1 MLGCTLL
8 AAIKTLLSR
17 TKFNHERSTDP
28 SVKLLVLLIINNK
41 PCCIA
46 QYSDNR
52 AIFFGLLIIGGYK
65 VQLLEIAFLGKTL
78 RLEGSMAG
86 WQQLFWDDQCVS
98 QIDANA
104 DNDTFRHKFSL
115 KNEEG
120 ELHIELN
127 GSLQWQPF
135 ELAFKLLV
143 DDEIVQEDT
152 VNEKDIEQRKTS
164 HEKGIKQPFKFS
176 FIGMAGLGLKL
187 LKSAKVIKVLFAAGS
202 LAAYSWLFSIE
213 FAIALILCLVFH
225 EYGHIKAM
233 KYFGLKTKGIYLIPF
248 VGGLALSDDKINT
261 RWQDIVI
268 SIMGPFFGLILSI
281 ACLVGYWITDIEI
294 LAGLAV
300 FNALLNLFNML
311 PVLPLDG
318 GHVLKSIAFSINSKV
333 GLVVCIL
340 GAILGVYI
348 SYHFGLA
355 LLGFL
360 LAIGSIEIVFEYKRR
375 HLSHLL
381 PLNRYAQIVSVLWY
395 VATLGGLSTI
405 IWLVGQSDNGALSL
419 PLKILSS

>member
-1 MLGCTLL
+1 
-8 AAIKTLLSR
+8 
-17 TKFNHERSTDP
+17 
-28 SVKLLVLLIINNK
+28 
-41 PCCIA
+41 
-46 QYSDNR
+46 
-52 AIFFGLLIIGGYK
+52 
-65 VQLLEIAFLGKTL
+65 
-78 RLEGSMAG
+78 MAG

-98 QIDANA
+98 QINANA
-104 DNDTFRHKFSL
+104 DSESFSHQFSL
-115 KNEEG
+115 QSEQG
-120 ELHIELN
+120 ELHVELN

-135 ELAFKLLV
+135 ELQFKLLIN
-143 DDEIVQEDT
+143 EELLHENSL
-152 VNEKDIEQRKTS
+152 NEKDIEQRQVTQG
-164 HEKGIKQPFKFS
+164 EKQPMKFS
-176 FIGMAGLGLKL
+176 FVGMAGLGLKL

-281 ACLVGYWITDIEI
+281 ACLIGYWLTDIEI

-333 GLVVCIL
+333 GLVACVL
-340 GAILGVYI
+340 GAALGVYI

-360 LAIGSIEIVFEYKRR
+360 LAIGSVEIFFEYKSR
-375 HLSHLL
+375 HLSDLL
-381 PLNRYAQIVSVLWY
+381 PLNRYSQIVSVLWY
-395 VATLGGLSTI
+395 IITVGGLSAI
-405 IWLVGQSDNGALSL
+405 IWFVGQTANDALSL
-419 PLKILSS
+419 PLKILGS

>member
-1 MLGCTLL
+1 MSINL
-8 AAIKTLLSR
+8 AASKNI
-17 TKFNHERSTDP
+17 
-28 SVKLLVLLIINNK
+28 V
-41 PCCIA
+41 
-46 QYSDNR
+46 
-52 AIFFGLLIIGGYK
+52 IIGQGFICREND
-65 VQLLEIAFLGKTL
+65 VQLLEIECLGKTL

-98 QIDANA
+98 QINASA
-104 DNDTFRHKFSL
+104 DNDNFIHQFPLQT
-115 KNEEG
+115 EQG
-120 ELHIELN
+120 DVQVELN

-135 ELAFKLLV
+135 ELQYQLLINNEV
-143 DDEIVQEDT
+143 LQTNALD
-152 VNEKDIEQRKTS
+152 EKDIEQRKVIQG
-164 HEKGIKQPFKFS
+164 EKQPIKYS
-176 FIGMAGLGLKL
+176 FVGMAGLGLKL
-187 LKSAKVIKVLFAAGS
+187 LKSAKIIKVLFAAGS
-202 LAAYSWLFSIE
+202 LAAYSWLFSIQ

-300 FNALLNLFNML
+300 FNALLNLFNLL
-311 PVLPLDG
+311 PILPLDG

-333 GLVVCIL
+333 GLVACVIGAVL
-340 GAILGVYI
+340 GIYL

-360 LAIGSIEIVFEYKRR
+360 LAIGSIEIFFEYKRR
-375 HLSHLL
+375 HLSTLL
-381 PLNRYAQIVSVLWY
+381 PLNRYAQIVSALWY
-395 VATLGGLSTI
+395 VITVGGLSAI
-405 IWLVGQSDNGALSL
+405 IWFVGQSANGALSL
-419 PLKILSS
+419 PLKVLGS

>member
-1 MLGCTLL
+1 M
-8 AAIKTLLSR
+8 
-17 TKFNHERSTDP
+17 
-28 SVKLLVLLIINNK
+28 
-41 PCCIA
+41 
-46 QYSDNR
+46 
-52 AIFFGLLIIGGYK
+52 
-65 VQLLEIAFLGKTL
+65 QLLEITCLGKTL

-104 DNDTFRHKFSL
+104 DSDKFTHQFSL
-115 KNEEG
+115 QSEQG
-120 ELHIELN
+120 ELHVELN

-135 ELAFKLLV
+135 DLQFQLLINNELQHENTL
-143 DDEIVQEDT
+143 
-152 VNEKDIEQRKTS
+152 NEKDIEKRQITEG
-164 HEKGIKQPFKFS
+164 EKQSIKFS
-176 FIGMAGLGLKL
+176 FVGMAGLGLKL
-187 LKSAKVIKVLFAAGS
+187 FKSAKVIKVLFATGS

-213 FAIALILCLVFH
+213 FAIALVLCLVFH

-281 ACLVGYWITDIEI
+281 ACLVGYWLTDIEI

-300 FNALLNLFNML
+300 FNALLNLFNLL
-311 PVLPLDG
+311 PILPLDG

-333 GLVVCIL
+333 GLIACIL
-340 GAILGVYI
+340 GAVFGVYI

-360 LAIGSIEIVFEYKRR
+360 LAIGSIEILFEYKRR
-375 HLSHLL
+375 HLSELL

-395 VATLGGLSTI
+395 VVTVGGLSAI
-405 IWLVGQSDNGALSL
+405 IWFVGQSGNGALSL
-419 PLKILSS
+419 PLKILGS

>member
-1 MLGCTLL
+1 
-8 AAIKTLLSR
+8 
-17 TKFNHERSTDP
+17 
-28 SVKLLVLLIINNK
+28 
-41 PCCIA
+41 
-46 QYSDNR
+46 
-52 AIFFGLLIIGGYK
+52 
-65 VQLLEIAFLGKTL
+65 
-78 RLEGSMAG
+78 MAG

-104 DNDTFRHKFSL
+104 DSDKFAHQFSL
-115 KNEEG
+115 QSEQG

-135 ELAFKLLV
+135 DLQFQLLINNELQ
-143 DDEIVQEDT
+143 DENAL
-152 VNEKDIEQRKTS
+152 NEKDIEQRQITQG
-164 HEKGIKQPFKFS
+164 ERQPIKIS
-176 FIGMAGLGLKL
+176 FVGMAGLGLKL

-281 ACLVGYWITDIEI
+281 ACLVGYWLTDIEI

-300 FNALLNLFNML
+300 FNALLNLFNLL
-311 PVLPLDG
+311 PILPLDG

-333 GLVVCIL
+333 GLVTCIL
-340 GAILGVYI
+340 GAVFGIYI

-360 LAIGSIEIVFEYKRR
+360 LAIGSIVIFFEYKRR
-375 HLSHLL
+375 HLSALL
-381 PLNRYAQIVSVLWY
+381 PLNRYAQIVSALWY
-395 VATLGGLSTI
+395 VVTVGGLSAI
-405 IWLVGQSDNGALSL
+405 IWFVGQMGNGALSL
-419 PLKILSS
+419 PLKILGS

>member
-1 MLGCTLL
+1 
-8 AAIKTLLSR
+8 
-17 TKFNHERSTDP
+17 
-28 SVKLLVLLIINNK
+28 
-41 PCCIA
+41 
-46 QYSDNR
+46 
-52 AIFFGLLIIGGYK
+52 
-65 VQLLEIAFLGKTL
+65 VQLLEITCLGKIL

-86 WQQLFWDDQCVS
+86 WQQLFWDEQCVS

-104 DNDTFRHKFSL
+104 DNDKFSHQFSL
-115 KNEEG
+115 QSEQG
-120 ELHIELN
+120 ELEVELN

-135 ELAFKLLV
+135 DLQFQLLV
-143 DDEIVQEDT
+143 NNELQHENTLD
-152 VNEKDIEQRKTS
+152 EKDIEQREITPG
-164 HEKGIKQPFKFS
+164 EKQPMKFS
-176 FIGMAGLGLKL
+176 FVGMAGLGLKL

-281 ACLVGYWITDIEI
+281 ACLVGYWLTDIEI

-300 FNALLNLFNML
+300 FNALLNLFNLL
-311 PVLPLDG
+311 PILPLDG

-333 GLVVCIL
+333 GLVACVL
-340 GAILGVYI
+340 GAASGVYI

-375 HLSHLL
+375 HLSELL
-381 PLNRYAQIVSVLWY
+381 PLNRYAQIVSALWY
-395 VATLGGLSTI
+395 VVTVGGLSAI
-405 IWLVGQSDNGALSL
+405 IWFVGQTGNDALSL
-419 PLKILSS
+419 PLKILAS

>member
-1 MLGCTLL
+1 
-8 AAIKTLLSR
+8 
-17 TKFNHERSTDP
+17 
-28 SVKLLVLLIINNK
+28 
-41 PCCIA
+41 
-46 QYSDNR
+46 
-52 AIFFGLLIIGGYK
+52 
-65 VQLLEIAFLGKTL
+65 VQLLEIECLGKTL

-98 QIDANA
+98 QLNASA
-104 DNDTFRHKFSL
+104 DNDSFLHQFPLQS
-115 KNEEG
+115 EQG
-120 ELHIELN
+120 ELRVELN
-127 GSLQWQPF
+127 GSLHWQPF
-135 ELAFKLLV
+135 ELQFQLLIN
-143 DDEIVQEDT
+143 DELLHENT
-152 VNEKDIEQRKTS
+152 LNEKDIEKRQVSQDK
-164 HEKGIKQPFKFS
+164 KQPIKFS

-213 FAIALILCLVFH
+213 FAIALLLCLVFH

-318 GHVLKSIAFSINSKV
+318 GHVLKSIAFSINSRV
-333 GLVVCIL
+333 GLVASVL
-340 GAILGVYI
+340 GAVLGVYI

-360 LAIGSIEIVFEYKRR
+360 LAIGSFEIFFEYKRR
-375 HLSHLL
+375 HLSELL
-381 PLNRYAQIVSVLWY
+381 QLNRYAQIVSVLWY
-395 VATLGGLSTI
+395 ILTLGGLSAI
-405 IWLVGQSDNGALSL
+405 IWFVGQTGNGALSL
-419 PLKILSS
+419 PLKILGS

>member
-1 MLGCTLL
+1 M
-8 AAIKTLLSR
+8 
-17 TKFNHERSTDP
+17 
-28 SVKLLVLLIINNK
+28 
-41 PCCIA
+41 
-46 QYSDNR
+46 
-52 AIFFGLLIIGGYK
+52 
-65 VQLLEIAFLGKTL
+65 QLLEIACLGKTL

-86 WQQLFWDDQCVS
+86 WQQLFWDGQCVS

-104 DNDTFRHKFSL
+104 DSDNFTHQFSL
-115 KNEEG
+115 QSEQG
-120 ELHIELN
+120 ELQVELN

-135 ELAFKLLV
+135 DLQFQLLV
-143 DDEIVQEDT
+143 NNELQHENT
-152 VNEKDIEQRKTS
+152 LNEKDIEQRQVIQG
-164 HEKGIKQPFKFS
+164 EKQPIKIS
-176 FIGMAGLGLKL
+176 FVGMAGLGLKL

-281 ACLVGYWITDIEI
+281 ACLVGYWLTDIEI

-300 FNALLNLFNML
+300 FNALLNLFNLL
-311 PVLPLDG
+311 PILPLDG

-333 GLVVCIL
+333 GLVACVL
-340 GAILGVYI
+340 GAAVGVYI

-360 LAIGSIEIVFEYKRR
+360 LAIGSIEILFEYKRR
-375 HLSHLL
+375 HLSELL
-381 PLNRYAQIVSVLWY
+381 PLNRYAQIVSALWY
-395 VATLGGLSTI
+395 VVTVGGLSAI
-405 IWLVGQSDNGALSL
+405 IWFAGQADNGALSL
-419 PLKILSS
+419 PLKILGS

>member
-1 MLGCTLL
+1 M
-8 AAIKTLLSR
+8 
-17 TKFNHERSTDP
+17 
-28 SVKLLVLLIINNK
+28 
-41 PCCIA
+41 
-46 QYSDNR
+46 
-52 AIFFGLLIIGGYK
+52 
-65 VQLLEIAFLGKTL
+65 QLLEIACLGKTL

-104 DNDTFRHKFSL
+104 DSDKFTHQFL
-115 KNEEG
+115 LQTEG
-120 ELHIELN
+120 SEQGEVQVELN

-135 ELAFKLLV
+135 VLQFQLLV
-143 DDEIVQEDT
+143 NNELQDKNT
-152 VNEKDIEQRKTS
+152 LNEKDIEQRQITQG
-164 HEKGIKQPFKFS
+164 EKQPIKIS

-281 ACLVGYWITDIEI
+281 ACLVGYWLTDIEI

-300 FNALLNLFNML
+300 FNALLNLFNLL
-311 PVLPLDG
+311 PILPLDG

-333 GLVVCIL
+333 GLVACVL
-340 GAILGVYI
+340 GAVVGIYI
-348 SYHFGLA
+348 SYYFGLA

-360 LAIGSIEIVFEYKRR
+360 LAIGSIEILFEYKRR
-375 HLSHLL
+375 HLSELL
-381 PLNRYAQIVSVLWY
+381 PLNRYAQIVSALWY
-395 VATLGGLSTI
+395 VVTVGGLSAI
-405 IWLVGQSDNGALSL
+405 IYLVGQAGNDALSL
-419 PLKILSS
+419 PLKILGS

>member
-1 MLGCTLL
+1 VIIGQGFIC
-8 AAIKTLLSR
+8 
-17 TKFNHERSTDP
+17 
-28 SVKLLVLLIINNK
+28 VLII
-41 PCCIA
+41 
-46 QYSDNR
+46 SE
-52 AIFFGLLIIGGYK
+52 YK
-65 VQLLEIAFLGKTL
+65 VQLLEIECLGKTL

-98 QIDANA
+98 QINANV
-104 DNDTFRHKFSL
+104 DNESFSHQFSL
-115 KNEEG
+115 QNEQG
-120 ELHIELN
+120 ELQVELS

-135 ELAFKLLV
+135 DLQFKLLV
-143 DDEIVQEDT
+143 NDELLHENT
-152 VNEKDIEQRKTS
+152 LHEKDIEQRQVTQG
-164 HEKGIKQPFKFS
+164 EKQPMKFS

-187 LKSAKVIKVLFAAGS
+187 LKSAKIIKVLFAAGS

-213 FAIALILCLVFH
+213 FSIALILCLVFH

-268 SIMGPFFGLILSI
+268 SIMGPFFGLILSL
-281 ACLVGYWITDIEI
+281 ACLVGYWLTDIEI

-333 GLVVCIL
+333 GLVACIL
-340 GAILGVYI
+340 GAALGVYL

-360 LAIGSIEIVFEYKRR
+360 LAIGSVEIFFEYKRR
-375 HLSHLL
+375 HLSDLL
-381 PLNRYAQIVSVLWY
+381 PLNRYAQIVSALWY
-395 VATLGGLSTI
+395 VVTVGGLSAI
-405 IWLVGQSDNGALSL
+405 IWLVGQTGNGALSL
-419 PLKILSS
+419 PLKILGS

>member
-1 MLGCTLL
+1 MQLL
-8 AAIKTLLSR
+8 AI
-17 TKFNHERSTDP
+17 E
-28 SVKLLVLLIINNK
+28 
-41 PCCIA
+41 C
-46 QYSDNR
+46 
-52 AIFFGLLIIGGYK
+52 
-65 VQLLEIAFLGKTL
+65 LGKEL

-86 WQQLFWDDQCVS
+86 WQELFWDGKCVS
-98 QIDANA
+98 QINANA
-104 DNDTFRHKFSL
+104 DSESFLHQFSL
-115 KNEEG
+115 QSEQG
-120 ELHIELN
+120 EVLVELK

-135 ELAFKLLV
+135 TLQFQLLINGQELENNTL
-143 DDEIVQEDT
+143 D
-152 VNEKDIEQRKTS
+152 EKDIEQRQIIH
-164 HEKGIKQPFKFS
+164 HEKQPIKFS

-187 LKSAKVIKVLFAAGS
+187 FKSAKVIKVLFAAGS

-261 RWQDIVI
+261 RWQDVVI

-281 ACLVGYWITDIEI
+281 ACLIGYWLTDIEM

-300 FNALLNLFNML
+300 FNALLNLFNLL
-311 PVLPLDG
+311 PILPLDG

-333 GLVVCIL
+333 GIVACML
-340 GAILGVYI
+340 GAALGVYI

-360 LAIGSIEIVFEYKRR
+360 LAIGSIEIFFEYKRR
-375 HLSHLL
+375 HLSQLL
-381 PLNRYAQIVSVLWY
+381 PLNRYAQIVSAVWY
-395 VATLGGLSTI
+395 VVTVGGLSAI
-405 IWLVGQSDNGALSL
+405 IWLVGQTDNGALSL
-419 PLKILSS
+419 PLKILGS

>member
-1 MLGCTLL
+1 
-8 AAIKTLLSR
+8 
-17 TKFNHERSTDP
+17 
-28 SVKLLVLLIINNK
+28 
-41 PCCIA
+41 
-46 QYSDNR
+46 
-52 AIFFGLLIIGGYK
+52 
-65 VQLLEIAFLGKTL
+65 VQLLEVECLGKTL

-86 WQQLFWDDQCVS
+86 WQQLFWGDQCVS
-98 QIDANA
+98 QINANA
-104 DNDTFRHKFSL
+104 DNESFIHNFPLQSEQGEIQVEL
-115 KNEEG
+115 K
-120 ELHIELN
+120 

-135 ELAFKLLV
+135 DLKFQLLV
-143 DDEIVQEDT
+143 NNELVHENIL
-152 VNEKDIEQRKTS
+152 NEKDIEQRQGTPG
-164 HEKGIKQPFKFS
+164 EKQPMKFS
-176 FIGMAGLGLKL
+176 FVGMAGLGLKL

-261 RWQDIVI
+261 RWQDVFI
-268 SIMGPFFGLILSI
+268 SIMGPFFGLILSV
-281 ACLVGYWITDIEI
+281 ACLVGYWLTDIEI

-333 GLVVCIL
+333 GIVACIL
-340 GAILGVYI
+340 GAVLGVYI

-360 LAIGSIEIVFEYKRR
+360 LAIGSIEIFFEYKRR
-375 HLSHLL
+375 HLSELL
-381 PLNRYAQIVSVLWY
+381 PLNRYAQIVSILWY
-395 VATLGGLSTI
+395 LITLGGLSAI
-405 IWLVGQSDNGALSL
+405 IWVVGQTENGALSL
-419 PLKILSS
+419 PLKLLGS

>member
-1 MLGCTLL
+1 MQLL
-8 AAIKTLLSR
+8 AI
-17 TKFNHERSTDP
+17 
-28 SVKLLVLLIINNK
+28 
-41 PCCIA
+41 PC
-46 QYSDNR
+46 
-52 AIFFGLLIIGGYK
+52 
-65 VQLLEIAFLGKTL
+65 LGKTL
-78 RLEGSMAG
+78 KLEGSMAG
-86 WQQLFWDDQCVS
+86 WQQLFWGDQCVS
-98 QIDANA
+98 QINASA
-104 DNDTFRHKFSL
+104 DNTTFSHKFTLQGEKS
-115 KNEEG
+115 EEG
-120 ELHIELN
+120 EQGEQGELSVELN

-135 ELAFKLLV
+135 ELQFQLLV
-143 DDEIVQEDT
+143 NEEVSLENT
-152 VNEKDIEQRKTS
+152 LNEKDIEQRQISQDK
-164 HEKGIKQPFKFS
+164 KQPIKFS

-268 SIMGPFFGLILSI
+268 SIMGPFFGLILSL
-281 ACLVGYWITDIEI
+281 ACLVGYWLTDIEI

-333 GLVVCIL
+333 GIIACIL
-340 GAILGVYI
+340 GAVLGVYI
-348 SYHFGLA
+348 SYYFGLA

-360 LAIGSIEIVFEYKRR
+360 LAIGSIEIFFEYKRR
-375 HLSHLL
+375 HLSELL
-381 PLNRYAQIVSVLWY
+381 PLNRYAQIISVLWY
-395 VATLGGLSTI
+395 VITLGGLCAV
-405 IWLVGQSDNGALSL
+405 IWLVGQTGNDALSL
-419 PLKILSS
+419 PLKILAS